1 MINHGTNNS
10 LSWSHCRQAKL
21 PQLIEELEEISKVHG
36 FASALEE
43 NTICEGEDVVAYI
56 ERVIREFKEK
66 NSGMVGER

>member
-1 MINHGTNNS
+1 
-10 LSWSHCRQAKL
+10 
-21 PQLIEELEEISKVHG
+21 LIEELEEISKVHG